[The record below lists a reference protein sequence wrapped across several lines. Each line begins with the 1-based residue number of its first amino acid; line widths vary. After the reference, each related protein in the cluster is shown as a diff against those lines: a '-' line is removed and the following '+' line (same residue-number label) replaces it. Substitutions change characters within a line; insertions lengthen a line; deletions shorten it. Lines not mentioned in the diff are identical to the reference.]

1 MRRVTR
7 ALTCALVLLGALSV
21 ATAPP
26 ANAAESRA
34 VVVIDTGAGS
44 RRVVIN
50 FSGTITGIQALQLA
64 GANPVLYGFSG
75 QGVAVCALDGVGHAA
90 DDSCLGTPSDG
101 RYWAYFRARGGA
113 GSWTYARGGAGSA
126 TVSDGD
132 VEGWRFGT
140 GQPPPFS
147 SFCDVVGCAAPP
159 PSPPPATGG
168 ASNAGSGGSLVA
180 ASGGSVAP
188 STTSDDAPAAESVV
202 TTLPTEVST
211 PSATVPRRNGRS
223 GQALGVAT
231 GGPDGGGSGSP
242 WGVIVAGAVAAGAV
256 TAAVVRRRRR
266 SAA

>member
-7 ALTCALVLLGALSV
+7 ALTCALVLIGTLSV
-21 ATAPP
+21 ATAPS
-26 ANAAESRA
+26 ASAAESRA

-44 RRVVIN
+44 RRVIIN

-64 GANPVLYGFSG
+64 GANPTLYGFSG

-101 RYWAYFRARGGA
+101 RYWAYFRASGGA

-147 SFCDVVGCAAPP
+147 SFCDVVGCAPP
-159 PSPPPATGG
+159 PTSPPPAPGG
-168 ASNAGSGGSLVA
+168 ASNAGSGGSLGA
-180 ASGGSVAP
+180 APGGSVAP
-188 STTSDDAPAAESVV
+188 STTSGDAPATESVV
-202 TTLPTEVST
+202 TTPPTEVST

-223 GQALGVAT
+223 GQALGVPT
-231 GGPDGGGSGSP
+231 GGPDDGSGSP
-242 WGVIVAGAVAAGAV
+242 WGLIVAVAVAFSVV
-256 TAAVVRRRRR
+256 TAAVVRRRHR